1 MKYKGTTLVLDNFRT
16 VLKDFSVDVQDV
28 VRSALLDNVS
38 IEKYLDS
45 CRNNPYRLDQIRLGM
60 KEGIDEGYFQYSS
73 GEVIRGI
80 RGLLK
85 KDVNLSPLKKYRSGA
100 LSDKCFLYLI
110 YWCKDGFNVSNL
122 NMSIIPDYLLEFF
135 DFGVRHDIDMKPFNN
150 GYQYSINLVDY
161 LIRIVE
167 NGCPIDKFSKG
178 EWSNGVL
185 DIMLNLSKLQSK
197 SRYMSMYK
205 VLSGDINEEL
215 LGVLELISSMD
226 TKVFNEIADSREG
239 VSKYSIEEY
248 KLLSDGYKNGISV
261 IGMLRDGRSD
271 EEIKGYI
278 TKKKLEKGRVLSG
291 SLRTKDRV
299 IKK

>member
-1 MKYKGTTLVLDNFRT
+1 MKYKGTTLVLDNFRS

-122 NMSIIPDYLLEFF
+122 NLSIIPDYLLEFF

-161 LIRIVE
+161 LVKIVE
-167 NGCPIDKFSKG
+167 NGCPIDKYSKG
-178 EWSNGVL
+178 DWTIGVL
-185 DIMLNLSKLQSK
+185 DIMLNLSKMPNK
-197 SRYMSMYK
+197 SRYMLLYK
-205 VLSGDINEEL
+205 ILRDDIDDDL
-215 LGVLELISSMD
+215 LRVLELISNMD
-226 TKVFNEIADSREG
+226 ITVINEIANSPEG
-239 VSKYSIEEY
+239 VFKYTKDEY
-248 KLLSDGYKNGISV
+248 DLLAEGYKNGISLIV
-261 IGMLRDGRSD
+261 MLREGKSD
-271 EEIKGYI
+271 DEIKRYL

-291 SLRTKDRV
+291 SLRPKDKGN
-299 IKK
+299 KK